1 MNSIVGSLL
10 IVLLLASCGAT
21 PDESSATPQVIGG
34 ESLDPDDYERDM
46 KATAILDGD
55 TGEIVLPLEQ
65 FFMSRDEQSKVDGAI
80 ILSMASCIHDAGY
93 PALWV
98 PFGERER
105 KESQR
110 YGRWVLE
117 YAEKYG
123 YSDIPDLIG
132 QEIRD
137 HEVAFGQYYS
147 EEVNIPEYDKV
158 IEDCGGNGEDSEI
171 IASAFED
178 GAPPEVLEMRQ
189 LSYNLMKE
197 TPEAQAAENEWRQC
211 VEEEGLVV
219 EEVDNE
225 YAIKDVSYIDADEDS
240 IRAAIIDVRCK
251 EKTDLIKR
259 LSDIEASY
267 QAPILKKYEAE
278 LVEMRSSVE
287 ESIAAVDVFMN
298 NHKKEAQTLEALAN
312 NIP

>member
-1 MNSIVGSLL
+1 MKRILGS
-10 IVLLLASCGAT
+10 VLAIALLASCGVTEST
-21 PDESSATPQVIGG
+21 PSAETHLLDG
-34 ESLDPDDYERDM
+34 ESDNPNDYKRDM
-46 KATAILDGD
+46 TATAILDDD

-65 FFMSRDEQSKVDGAI
+65 FFMSRDEQSIVNGAI

-123 YSDIPDLIG
+123 YSDIPDPVS
-132 QEIRD
+132 QEIRA
-137 HEVAFGQYYS
+137 HEIAFAEYYF
-147 EEVNIPEYDKV
+147 EETNIPEYDKV
-158 IEDCGGNGEDSEI
+158 VDECGDNGEDTEI

-178 GAPPEVLEMRQ
+178 AAPPEVLEMRE

-197 TPEAQAAENEWRQC
+197 TPEGQAAENEWRQC
-211 VEEEGLVV
+211 VEEGGLVV

-251 EKTDLIKR
+251 EKTNLVKR
-259 LSDIEASY
+259 LSDIEASF
-267 QAPILKKYEAE
+267 QAPVLKKYEAE